1 MAIRTIS
8 AAGGNWNSTA
18 TWVGGVI
25 PTTSDSVLGDATSG
39 QLTVNVSA
47 TVQFWDFTNYTQ
59 TLTLDT
65 FRQLTA
71 GLASATNTF
80 GSGMDFAGDG
90 TIDMGTV
97 SNTWVQNTTNRIPNL
112 QMRNSIIT
120 KTISTDM
127 YVNNF
132 VATNTSNTPTFNG
145 NTIYVG
151 GNFGENGIVGNGNGI
166 EGTTIFELDGTGV
179 IQTNFAG
186 TMVITGTYNTTTK
199 GLTLGVGGSLTFIT
213 GSTSQ
218 FNIILYNSSNADES
232 GNITINTNK
241 NFNLFLN
248 NQNSGGALA
257 TVTTTFTQ
265 TPNIDLLGC
274 YTISVAR
281 RNINSLPPTFIFEGA
296 SMNITKLSL
305 VPFWRSSSSE
315 VIPPVS
321 PDVPI
326 TYMGSNIKFDYLY
339 THSIGSIA
347 ASGGGIPSKPLI
359 SSNSSGNQVS
369 INLGSK
375 ITTQIIDYDFTD
387 VDASGGEQ
395 IVAINGTLTN
405 TSNITN
411 VYPTGGGG
419 GGQTSYTFFS

>member
-1 MAIRTIS
+1 MAQRTI
-8 AAGGNWNSTA
+8 APGGGNWNSTA
-18 TWVGGVI
+18 TWVEGAV
-25 PTTSDSVLGDATSG
+25 PTTSDHIVGDASSG
-39 QLTVNVSA
+39 QLTVNV
-47 TVQFWDFTNYTQ
+47 TVTVRYLDFTNYTQ
-59 TLTLDT
+59 TLTIDT
-65 FRQLTA
+65 FRQLTVS
-71 GLASATNTF
+71 LAAATNTF
-80 GSGMDFAGDG
+80 GSGMDFAGNG

-97 SNTWVQNTTNRIPNL
+97 SNTWVQNTTNRIPSL
-112 QMRNSIIT
+112 QIRNSLIT
-120 KTISTDM
+120 KTISTNM

-166 EGTTIFELDGTGV
+166 LGTTIFELDGTGV

-186 TMVITGTYNTTTK
+186 NMVITGTYNTTTK

-218 FNIILYNSSNADES
+218 FNIILYNSSTANLS

-257 TVTTTFTQ
+257 TITTTFTQ

-274 YTISVAR
+274 YTSSVAR

-321 PDVPI
+321 PDTAI

-339 THSIGSIA
+339 THSIGSISA
-347 ASGGGIPSKPLI
+347 DGGGVPSKPLI

-395 IVAINGTLTN
+395 IVAINGTLSN

-411 VYPTGGGG
+411 VYPTGSSGGT
-419 GGQTSYTFFS
+419 QTAYTFFS

>member
-18 TWVGGVI
+18 TWVGGVV

-47 TVQFWDFTNYTQ
+47 TVQFLDFTNYTQ
-59 TLTLDT
+59 TLTINSSIT
-65 FRQLTA
+65 LTVN
-71 GLASATNTF
+71 LAAATNTF
-80 GSGMDFAGDG
+80 GASMNFAGTGTMAMG
-90 TIDMGTV
+90 TI
-97 SNTWVQNTTNRIPNL
+97 SNIWVQNTTNRIPNL
-112 QMRNSIIT
+112 SIGNSTVT
-120 KTISTDM
+120 KTISSNM

-132 VATNTSNTPTFNG
+132 VATHTSNSPTFNG

-151 GNFGENGIVGNGNGI
+151 GNFGSSSIVGNGNGI
-166 EGTTIFELDGTGV
+166 QGTTIFELDGTGL
-179 IQTNFAG
+179 IQNNFG
-186 TMVITGTYNTTTK
+186 GNMVITGTYNTTTQ
-199 GLTLGVGGSLTFIT
+199 GLTLCVGGNLTFIT
-213 GSTSQ
+213 GSTSI
-218 FNIILYNSSNADES
+218 FNILLWNNFSANVS
-232 GNITINTNK
+232 GNITINSNK
-241 NFNLFLN
+241 NFNLFIN
-248 NQNSGGALA
+248 NQASSTSSP

-274 YTISVAR
+274 YTTSIASRGSISTT
-281 RNINSLPPTFIFEGA
+281 PTWIFSGA

-305 VPFWRSSSSE
+305 EPFWRTTSSQ

-321 PDVPI
+321 PDVPL

-347 ASGGGIPSKPLI
+347 ANGGGIPSNPVI

-395 IVAINGTLTN
+395 IVAINGTLSNTTN
-405 TSNITN
+405 VTN
-411 VYPTGGGG
+411 VYPTGSSGAT
-419 GGQTSYTFFS
+419 QTAYTFAS